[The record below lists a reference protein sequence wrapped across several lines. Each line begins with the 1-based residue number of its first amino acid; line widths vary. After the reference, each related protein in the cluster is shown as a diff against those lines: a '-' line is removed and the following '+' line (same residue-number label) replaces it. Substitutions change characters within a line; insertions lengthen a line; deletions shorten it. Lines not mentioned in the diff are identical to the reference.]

1 MGLRFR
7 KSIKV
12 APGVKIN
19 LNKNSVSATV
29 GTKGAHYTVNSKGKK
44 TSTVGIPGTGL
55 SYTSSSGGGKKKS
68 PTNNEAP
75 TNVAN
80 QSLESGNRKKKKH
93 GCLTF
98 IIVLFI
104 LSGIGSVISG
114 EDKLEDVT
122 ISSDVTNDCNINTDI
137 NITAKTEP
145 NDFELSSEDFK
156 TSGGEISVD
165 GNNAIFKTSEAGKYD
180 IWIENGDIKSNV
192 LTINVIDKAAIEAQK
207 EAEEAQRKAEEEAA
221 ALAAEQKEAEAK
233 AQEEKQAQQPQEE
246 MVWIPNSGSKYHSKS
261 SCSGMNNPQEVTL
274 SKAKSMGYTPCKRC
288 H

>member
-122 ISSDVTNDCNINTDI
+122 ISSDATNDCDINTDV

-145 NDFELSSEDFK
+145 DDFELSSEDFK
-156 TSGGEISVD
+156 TSGGTIDVD
-165 GNNAIFKTSEAGKYD
+165 GSKAIFNASEAGEYD

-192 LTINVIDKAAIEAQK
+192 LTITVIDKAAIEAQK
-207 EAEEAQRKAEEEAA
+207 EAEEAQRKADEAA
-221 ALAAEQKEAEAK
+221 ALAAAQAEAEAQ
-233 AQEEKQAQQPQEE
+233 AQAEAQTQQPQEE
-246 MVWIPNSGSKYHSKS
+246 MVWIPSSGSKYHSRS
-261 SCSGMNNPQEVTL
+261 SCSGMDNPQEVTL
-274 SKAKSMGYTPCKRC
+274 SKAESMGYTPCKRC